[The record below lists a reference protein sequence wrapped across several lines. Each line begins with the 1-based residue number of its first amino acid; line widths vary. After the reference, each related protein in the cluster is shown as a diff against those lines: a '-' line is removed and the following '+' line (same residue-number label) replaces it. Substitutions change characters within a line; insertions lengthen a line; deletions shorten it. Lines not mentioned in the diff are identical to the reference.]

1 MHERLSLQRN
11 IALRDARISELETEL
26 QRLRYT
32 GGQL

>member
-1 MHERLSLQRN
+1 MHERVSLQRN

-26 QRLRYT
+26 QRFRGT